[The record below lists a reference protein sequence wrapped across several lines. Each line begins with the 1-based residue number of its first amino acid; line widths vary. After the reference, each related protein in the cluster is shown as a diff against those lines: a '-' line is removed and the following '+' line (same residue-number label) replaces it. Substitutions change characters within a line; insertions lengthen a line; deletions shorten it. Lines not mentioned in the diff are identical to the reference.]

1 MAHNDQPL
9 KTMLRTGYYHQFM
22 GHFFI
27 RNKPVSDY
35 GKPPWKR
42 INQSTMMKHHLSN
55 FPCFTRNQSSLS
67 THIYILSM
75 LQSHL
80 LLMVHRPNERIFGSP
95 EIPAIARHNVWI
107 NTYNIQKN
115 SDHH

>member
-55 FPCFTRNQSSLS
+55 FPLF
-67 THIYILSM
+67 HKEPII
-75 LQSHL
+75 
-80 LLMVHRPNERIFGSP
+80 I
-95 EIPAIARHNVWI
+95 I
-107 NTYNIQKN
+107 NTYLHIVNASKPSFIDGASSQ
-115 SDHH
+115 